1 MRGARTRWTGAFI
14 VVVLLGHVA
23 PLRAQ
28 GVEITPLSGYRF
40 GGDIFETAAARRLD
54 TDGAPAVGVVVDVPL
69 QAGLQIEASYSHQQL
84 DAARISV
91 DQWQVGGL
99 QEYGST
105 KVRPFYNGLVGLT
118 RYSAEADSEV
128 RFMVAAGG
136 GVKIFPV
143 SHIGVRFDGRVL
155 ATFLD
160 ASGTMVVCVNG
171 CIARLHVSIA
181 WQAEFTAGLVV
192 RLR

>member
-1 MRGARTRWTGAFI
+1 MRCARTRWTGAFI
-14 VVVLLGHVA
+14 AVVLLGQVG
-23 PLRAQ
+23 PSRAQ

-40 GGDIFETAAARRLD
+40 GGDIFETAAARRLES
-54 TDGAPAVGVVVDVPL
+54 DGAPAVGVVVDVPL
-69 QAGLQIEASYSHQQL
+69 QEGLQIEASYSRQQL
-84 DAARISV
+84 DAARIAV

-105 KVRPFYNGLVGLT
+105 KVRPFSNGLVGLT
-118 RYSAEADSEV
+118 RYAAEADSDI

-136 GVKIFPV
+136 GVKIFPA
-143 SHIGVRFDGRVL
+143 SHIGVRLDGRVL

-160 ASGTMVVCVNG
+160 ASGTMVACVDG

-192 RLR
+192 RLP